1 MAGLPQILTII
12 EKNIEIRMHKIVY
25 FQMLRPNY
33 PKDKVD
39 FWKIVANVAPGW
51 ALLMKEHQKQRR
63 HKDLC
68 DQPLLPGCFF
78 RLGT

>member
-12 EKNIEIRMHKIVY
+12 EKNIKIRMCKIVY
-25 FQMLRPNY
+25 FQILRPNY
-33 PKDKVD
+33 PKVQVD
-39 FWKIVANVAPGW
+39 FWKIVTNVTPGW

-68 DQPLLPGCFF
+68 DQPLLPGC
-78 RLGT
+78 LI